1 MYAIYNENV
10 APEKEFELGWEDR
23 KDVQQL
29 YGRFIY
35 SNIYDICH
43 Y

>member
-35 SNIYDICH
+35 I
-43 Y
+43 